1 MKDAQRRDDH
11 QDVRHDQV
19 RHLKP
24 EWREEGERHNTDADR
39 YEECHRVTIRAPAAA
54 RASIGCMPRSR
65 TAK

>member
-24 EWREEGERHNTDADR
+24 EWRKEGERHNTDADR
-39 YEECHRVTIRAPAAA
+39 DEECDR
-54 RASIGCMPRSR
+54 
-65 TAK
+65 K